1 MSDNTFGKAALV
13 SPTSDLTLP
22 RPTTTSSTPTSPLR
36 IGVMASGSG
45 SNFEAISN
53 AIARGDLNAQ
63 IALLVYNN
71 PGAKVAQRAERLQIP
86 AVLLDHRTF
95 DSRESLDD
103 AIIEAMQSAGVEW
116 VVMAGWMRRVT
127 QRLISA
133 FPKRILNIHPSLLP
147 SFPGVKA
154 VEQALTAGVKI
165 AGCSVHHVELVVD
178 SGPIVMQ
185 AAVPV
190 LPNDTVESLQARIQA
205 QEHRIFPL
213 AIAIAASEQDAF

>member
-22 RPTTTSSTPTSPLR
+22 RPTTSSTLTSPLR